1 MNISVNNM
9 LDAGTLVHGKLPD
22 IYWELELSGTE
33 IKVLRYVYNHCLRLY
48 NTLKIFPRG
57 NDGSPRFWRGKE
69 RMAED
74 CGLSYPTFRKNVRHL
89 YELGLVT
96 SMDDEAGE
104 GLYCIGLSTDFLN
117 TYTANQTV
125 KSFRLHNLL
134 DLIAYI
140 YDNTTVEI
148 LNLQEKLPSITNV
161 IELTGTRV
169 VGDFSGNGENSHSKQ
184 ATGKLVRTPIKVSRE
199 PIMVGRHP
207 IFITPEVTRE
217 QSLKE
222 RLKMLKG
229 VRTPYERKIL
239 KIAEYYEYKCRQA
252 IHSTGFKCL
261 GKDFRN
267 HKNWVFLERIYNL
280 CQENN
285 WDYQIYIDAQFDRV
299 KYYPRKQPY
308 PYLNQFN
315 SEGAIKYYHNYMKD
329 VSEKLSV
336 DGDAK
341 VKADK
346 MRSVNQQIIE
356 DVIKDCEG
364 VSDYIE
370 RAAKR
375 RANKGLTEQQL
386 KMLYLSEHWMGLSIS
401 YLAVIPWF
409 MTYLEQFPNEQYVID
424 LRDEIQAVRS
434 NRKLLELTTEIVG
447 KVEKQMEIPETLCL

>member
-1 MNISVNNM
+1 
-9 LDAGTLVHGKLPD
+9 
-22 IYWELELSGTE
+22 
-33 IKVLRYVYNHCLRLY
+33 
-48 NTLKIFPRG
+48 
-57 NDGSPRFWRGKE
+57 
-69 RMAED
+69 MAED
-74 CGLSYPTFRKNVRHL
+74 CGLSYPTFRKNIRHL

-96 SMDDEAGE
+96 SMDDEEDE

-134 DLIAYI
+134 DLISYI
-140 YDNTTVEI
+140 YDSTTVEI

-161 IELTGTRV
+161 IELTETRV
-169 VGDFSGNGENSHSKQ
+169 VGDFSETEENSQAKQ
-184 ATGKLVRTPIKVSRE
+184 PTGKMVRVPIVVNRE
-199 PIMVGRHP
+199 PIMVGREP
-207 IFITPEVTRE
+207 IFITPKVARE
-217 QSLKE
+217 QTIKE
-222 RLKMLKG
+222 RLKLLRG

-239 KIAEYYEYKCRQA
+239 KIAEYYEFKCRQA

-285 WDYQIYIDAQFDRV
+285 WDYQIYIDSQFDRV

-315 SEGAIKYYHNYMKD
+315 SEGAIKYYHNYVKD
-329 VSEKLSV
+329 CAEKMSV

-341 VKADK
+341 VKAEK
-346 MRSVNQQIIE
+346 MKSVNQQIIDE
-356 DVIKDCEG
+356 VIKDCEG

-386 KMLYLSEHWMGLSIS
+386 KMIYLSEHWMGLSTS
-401 YLAVIPWF
+401 YLSVIPWF
-409 MTYLEQFPNEQYVID
+409 LTYLNQFPDEQYVVD
-424 LRDEIQAVRS
+424 LREEIQAIRS
-434 NRKLLELTTEIVG
+434 NRKLLELTTEIVS
-447 KVEKQMEIPETLCL
+447 KVEEQMEIPETLCL

>member
-1 MNISVNNM
+1 
-9 LDAGTLVHGKLPD
+9 
-22 IYWELELSGTE
+22 
-33 IKVLRYVYNHCLRLY
+33 
-48 NTLKIFPRG
+48 
-57 NDGSPRFWRGKE
+57 
-69 RMAED
+69 MAED

-96 SMDDEAGE
+96 SMDDETDE

-125 KSFRLHNLL
+125 KSFRLHSLL
-134 DLIAYI
+134 DLIVYI
-140 YDNTTVEI
+140 YDSTTVDI

-161 IELTGTRV
+161 IELTETRV
-169 VGDFSGNGENSHSKQ
+169 VGDFSGNEENSQTKQ
-184 ATGKLVRTPIKVSRE
+184 PTGKLVRTPIKVNRE
-199 PIMVGRHP
+199 PIMIGRHP
-207 IFITPEVTRE
+207 IFITPEIARG

-222 RLKMLKG
+222 RLKLLKG

-280 CQENN
+280 CQEND

-315 SEGAIKYYHNYMKD
+315 SEGAIKYYHSYVKD
-329 VSEKLSV
+329 TAEKLSI

-346 MRSVNQQIIE
+346 MKSVNQQIIE
-356 DVIKDCEG
+356 DVIRDCEG
-364 VSDYIE
+364 VLDYIE

-409 MTYLEQFPNEQYVID
+409 MTYLEQFPEEQYVID
-424 LRDEIQAVRS
+424 LKEEIQAVRS
-434 NRKLLELTTEIVG
+434 NRKLLELTIDIVG

>member
-22 IYWELELSGTE
+22 IYWELDLSGTE

-48 NTLKIFPRG
+48 NTLRIFPRG

-96 SMDDEAGE
+96 SMDDETDE

-125 KSFRLHNLL
+125 KSFRLHSLL
-134 DLIAYI
+134 DLIVYI
-140 YDNTTVEI
+140 YDSTTVDI

-161 IELTGTRV
+161 IELTETRV
-169 VGDFSGNGENSHSKQ
+169 IGDFSETEENFQTKQ
-184 ATGKLVRTPIKVSRE
+184 PTGKLVRTPIKVNRE

-207 IFITPEVTRE
+207 IFITPEIARE

-222 RLKMLKG
+222 RLKLLKG

-308 PYLNQFN
+308 PYLYAGSFTAAGSGSATSTHVRTAPSPLPTNTRPFFTGHL
-315 SEGAIKYYHNYMKD
+315 STFLTARRSRESIIKLIRNNTSMY
-329 VSEKLSV
+329 SS
-336 DGDAK
+336 
-341 VKADK
+341 
-346 MRSVNQQIIE
+346 
-356 DVIKDCEG
+356 
-364 VSDYIE
+364 
-370 RAAKR
+370 
-375 RANKGLTEQQL
+375 
-386 KMLYLSEHWMGLSIS
+386 
-401 YLAVIPWF
+401 
-409 MTYLEQFPNEQYVID
+409 
-424 LRDEIQAVRS
+424 
-434 NRKLLELTTEIVG
+434 
-447 KVEKQMEIPETLCL
+447 